1 MGIFETLKE
10 SLHIDPAVVIA
21 QSVTFL
27 VLLVLLVKVLYR
39 PIQDMLQQRQRQI
52 ADSLSNA
59 DAKYQEAESLRKEY
73 EDHLAKI
80 ADEARVRLDQAM
92 KDAEAARQRVL
103 EKAQDEVRD
112 LHQRQQAQLALE
124 REQLRRDLRAEMSDI
139 AVMAA
144 AKALRQQLNPTLQSA
159 VIDQVIKELDQ
170 QQPPLQ

>member
-10 SLHIDPAVVIA
+10 SLHIEPSVVLA
-21 QSVTFL
+21 QSITFL
-27 VLLVLLVKVLYR
+27 VLLVLLVKFLYR
-39 PIQDMLQQRQRQI
+39 PIQDVLQQRQRQI

-59 DAKYQEAESLRKEY
+59 DTEHQKAESLRKEY

-92 KDAEAARQRVL
+92 KDAETARQRVL
-103 EKAQDEVRD
+103 EKAQEEVHD
-112 LHQRQQAQLALE
+112 LHQRQQAQLTLE

-144 AKALRQQLNPTLQSA
+144 AKALRQQLNPTLHSA
-159 VIDQVIKELDQ
+159 VIDQVISELDQ